1 MSLTSSSSAVDDT
14 PSERLPPSRQSSSA
28 THDFPARRA
37 SSSFAA
43 SPDEHSGVTPR
54 DEAAYYQAETV
65 NLTRENMML
74 RVRVRELGLW
84 IRFLAVSP
92 FLLIFLDFPLFRDFS
107 IFLDFCTFRG
117 GYMLTV
123 QNAN

>member
-1 MSLTSSSSAVDDT
+1 MSLASHSSSSAVDDT

-28 THDFPARRA
+28 TQDLPTRRA

-43 SPDEHSGVTPR
+43 SPEEQSGVTPR

-84 IRFLAVSP
+84 ILFLVISSSLLV
-92 FLLIFLDFPLFRDFS
+92 FLYFWLFDFF
-107 IFLDFCTFRG
+107 
-117 GYMLTV
+117 
-123 QNAN
+123 